1 MFLSSSSKAK
11 FSKSLSIVN
20 IETGE
25 TLEFGSI
32 TAIVSYFKTLNIV
45 MDRNKIAKLVNTDE
59 SYKGYLFIDKTL

>member
-1 MFLSSSSKAK
+1 MNQEKPWNL
-11 FSKSLSIVN
+11 
-20 IETGE
+20 G
-25 TLEFGSI
+25 GI